1 MVDGM
6 AVDAR
11 WHILTSTMLRAV
23 AYDPGARELR
33 VRFTSGAHYRYRD
46 VPPEVVE
53 SLIDPPSGSP
63 GRYFN
68 DHVRD
73 AFEYD
78 EE

>member
-1 MVDGM
+1 M
-6 AVDAR
+6 AVDAT

-23 AYDPGARELR
+23 AYDPLARELR
-33 VRFTSGAHYRYRD
+33 VRFVNGTNYRYHD
-46 VPPEVVE
+46 VPPEVAE
-53 SLIDPPSGSP
+53 SLIEPPDGSP

-73 AFEYD
+73 AFDYD

>member
-1 MVDGM
+1 M
-6 AVDAR
+6 AVDAT

-23 AYDPGARELR
+23 AYDSDTRELR
-33 VRFTSGAHYRYRD
+33 VRFANGTNYRYLD
-46 VPPEVVE
+46 VPPEVAE
-53 SLIDPPSGSP
+53 ALIEPPDGSP

-73 AFEYD
+73 AFDYD